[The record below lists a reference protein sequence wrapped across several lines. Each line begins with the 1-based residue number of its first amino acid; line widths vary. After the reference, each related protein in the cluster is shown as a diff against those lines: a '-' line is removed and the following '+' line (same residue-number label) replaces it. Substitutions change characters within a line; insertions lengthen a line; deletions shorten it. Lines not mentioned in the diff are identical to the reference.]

1 MKASW
6 FSDHDSIITIE
17 TKFRKMKKILLFLL
31 VAFGS
36 YANAQFVVN
45 YKKVADTYFEN
56 KDYYAASTFYKRA
69 LKITGDSTYA
79 ILPYGKERKTASDT
93 KAIEDYEGSVYNLAE
108 SSRLYREF
116 NEAEKYY
123 AVAITFSNT
132 RYRKALFYYAES
144 LRANKKFNL
153 AIDAFQQY
161 IQRNGNDP
169 LAKEAQKEIESCKF
183 AIEEMRFPRMVQVK
197 KLPANVNGLG
207 SNYAPVKLNN
217 EFYFTSSRPVAVAG
231 KRDLVKTDAGD
242 VQVSTKSNPFINNI
256 YTAKGELSGSD
267 IAVKMVDINFPKNI
281 EIAAPAF
288 SPNGSVAYFTA
299 WKDKEKYGIYSAKK
313 TGDKWSD
320 PQPVG
325 LQVNS
330 KDFNS
335 SQPFVTS
342 DGKFLLF
349 SSDRSGGYGK
359 FDLWY
364 CAIREDGSL
373 GQAVNFGPNINT
385 EDDERAPY
393 YNTLTKKLLFS
404 TDGRTGFGGL
414 DFFESEGD
422 LVTWSTPKNLGYP
435 FNSSKDDLYFTAT
448 DDRGTR
454 GYISSDRES
463 SCCLELFEV
472 KKEFL
477 SIAGILTDCKT
488 KAPLAGAAVTLTN
501 AEGPQKFTT
510 GTDGIYRFKVDSKR
524 PIKLLFAKDNYFA
537 ITRNYPYEELAKA
550 DTLIY
555 KDYCLSPFKLG
566 IPMALDNVY
575 YEFNSAELTEPSKKV
590 LDFLI
595 PIMED
600 NPEMEIELGSHT
612 DNIGTDEYN
621 LDLSNR
627 RAKSCVDYLESK
639 GIAAARM
646 TSKGYGESVPIAP
659 NEIVVKRKK
668 KDNPEGRAKNRRT
681 EFKVTKK

>member
-1 MKASW
+1 
-6 FSDHDSIITIE
+6 
-17 TKFRKMKKILLFLL
+17 MKKILLFLL
-31 VAFGS
+31 VAFGGF
-36 YANAQFVVN
+36 ANAQYVVN

-56 KDYYAASTFYKRA
+56 KDYYAASTFYKKA
-69 LKITGDSTYA
+69 LKITGDSTQA
-79 ILPYGKERKTASDT
+79 ILPYGKERKSASDD
-93 KAIEDYEGSVYNLAE
+93 KVIEDYEGSIYNLAE

-123 AVAITFSNT
+123 AIAITFTNT
-132 RYRKALFYYAES
+132 RFRKALFYYAES
-144 LRANKKFNL
+144 LRANKKFNQ
-153 AIDAFQQY
+153 AIDAFQQF
-161 IQRNGNDP
+161 IQKNPADA
-169 LAKEAQKEIESCKF
+169 LAKDAQKEIESCKF

-197 KLPANVNGLG
+197 KVPANINGLG
-207 SNYAPVKLNN
+207 SNYAPVKINSEL
-217 EFYFTSSRPVAVAG
+217 YFTSSRPVAVG
-231 KRDLVKTDAGD
+231 TKRDMVKTATGE
-242 VQVSTKSNPFINNI
+242 VQVSTKANPFINNI
-256 YTAKGELSGSD
+256 YIAKSELTSTD
-267 IAVKMVDINFPKNI
+267 VAVRKVDINFPKNM
-281 EIAAPAF
+281 EIAAATFTPDG
-288 SPNGSVAYFTA
+288 NTMYFTA
-299 WKDKEKYGIYSAKK
+299 WKDEEKYAIYSSKK
-313 TGDKWSD
+313 TGDKWAD

-364 CAIREDGSL
+364 CTLREDGSL
-373 GQAVNFGPNINT
+373 GQAVNFGPTINT
-385 EDDERAPY
+385 ADDEHAPY
-393 YNTLTKKLLFS
+393 YNSLTKKLLFS
-404 TDGRTGFGGL
+404 TDGRVGLGGL

-422 LVTWSTPKNLGYP
+422 LVNWSNPKNLGYP

-448 DDRGTR
+448 DDKGTK

-463 SCCLELFEV
+463 SCCLEVFEV
-472 KKEFL
+472 KKENL
-477 SIAGILTDCKT
+477 SIAGLLTDCKT
-488 KAPLAGAAVTLTN
+488 KLPIADANVTLTN
-501 AEGPQKFTT
+501 AEGTQKITT
-510 GTDGIYRFKVDSKR
+510 GTDGIYKFKVDSKR

-537 ITRNYPYEELAKA
+537 VTKNYPYEELAKA
-550 DTLIY
+550 DTLIN
-555 KDYCLSPFKLG
+555 KDYCLSPYKLG
-566 IPMALDNVY
+566 IPITLENIY
-575 YEFNSAELTEPSKKV
+575 YEFNSAELTEASKKV
-590 LDFLI
+590 LDILI

-600 NPEMEIELGSHT
+600 NPEMEIELGAHT

-627 RAKSCVDYLESK
+627 RAKSCTDYLESK

-646 TSKGYGESVPIAP
+646 TSKGYGESMPIAP
-659 NEIVVKRKK
+659 NEIMVRRKK

>member
-1 MKASW
+1 M
-6 FSDHDSIITIE
+6 
-17 TKFRKMKKILLFLL
+17 L
-31 VAFGS
+31 VAFGGF
-36 YANAQFVVN
+36 ANAQYVVN

-56 KDYYAASTFYKRA
+56 KDYYAASTFYKKA
-69 LKITGDSTYA
+69 LKITGDSSQA
-79 ILPYGKERKTASDT
+79 ILPYGKERKSASDD
-93 KAIEDYEGSVYNLAE
+93 KVIEDYEGSIYNLAE

-123 AVAITFSNT
+123 AIAITFTNT
-132 RYRKALFYYAES
+132 RFRKALYYYAES
-144 LRANKKFNL
+144 LRANKKFNP
-153 AIDAFQQY
+153 AIDAFQQF
-161 IQRNGNDP
+161 IQKNPGDA

-183 AIEEMRFPRMVQVK
+183 AIEEMRFPRIVQVK
-197 KLPANVNGLG
+197 KVPGNVNGLG
-207 SNYAPVKLNN
+207 SNYAPVIINN
-217 EFYFTSSRPVAVAG
+217 ELYFTSSRPVAVG
-231 KRDLVKTDAGD
+231 SKKDMVKTDAGEI
-242 VQVSTKSNPFINNI
+242 QVSTKTNPFINNI
-256 YTAKGELSGSD
+256 YAAKGELTSAD
-267 IAVKMVDINFPKNI
+267 IAVRKIDINFPKNM
-281 EIAAPAF
+281 EIAAVTFTPDG
-288 SPNGSVAYFTA
+288 NTMYFTA
-299 WKDKEKYGIYSAKK
+299 WKDKEKYAIYSSKK
-313 TGDKWSD
+313 TGDKWTD
-320 PQPVG
+320 PQPIG

-330 KDFNS
+330 RDFNS

-364 CAIREDGSL
+364 CTLREDGSL
-373 GQAVNFGPNINT
+373 GQAVNFGSTINT

-393 YNTLTKKLLFS
+393 YNSLTKKLLFS
-404 TDGRTGFGGL
+404 TDGRIGFGGL

-422 LVTWSTPKNLGYP
+422 LVNWSEPKNLGYP

-448 DDRGTR
+448 DDKGTK

-463 SCCLELFEV
+463 SCCLEVFEV
-472 KKEFL
+472 KKEYL
-477 SIAGILTDCKT
+477 SVAGLLTDCKT
-488 KAPLAGAAVTLTN
+488 KLPLAGTIVTLTN
-501 AEGPQKFTT
+501 AEGSQKITT
-510 GTDGIYRFKVDSKR
+510 GTDGIYSFKVDSKR
-524 PIKLLFAKDNYFA
+524 PVKLLFAKDNYFS
-537 ITRNYPYEELAKA
+537 ITKNYVYEELAKA

-566 IPMALDNVY
+566 IPITLDNVY
-575 YEFNSAELTEPSKKV
+575 YEFNSTELTEPSKKV

-627 RAKSCVDYLESK
+627 RAKSCTDYLESK
-639 GIAAARM
+639 GVAAARM
-646 TSKGYGESVPIAP
+646 TSKGYGESMPIAP
-659 NEIVVKRKK
+659 NEIIVKRKK

>member
-1 MKASW
+1 
-6 FSDHDSIITIE
+6 
-17 TKFRKMKKILLFLL
+17 MKKILLFLL

-36 YANAQFVVN
+36 FANAQYVVN

-56 KDYYAASTFYKRA
+56 KDYYAASTFYKKA
-69 LKITGDSTYA
+69 LKITGDSTQA
-79 ILPYGKERKTASDT
+79 ILPYGMERKSATDN
-93 KAIEDYEGSVYNLAE
+93 KVVDDYEGSIYNLAE

-123 AVAITFSNT
+123 AIAITFTNT
-132 RYRKALFYYAES
+132 RFRKALFYYAES

-153 AIDAFQQY
+153 AIDAFQQF
-161 IQRNGNDP
+161 IQRNPGDA
-169 LAKEAQKEIESCKF
+169 LAKDAQKEIESCKF

-197 KLPANVNGLG
+197 KVPGNVNGLG
-207 SNYAPVKLNN
+207 SNYAPVKINN
-217 EFYFTSSRPVAVAG
+217 ELYFTSSRPVAVG
-231 KRDLVKTDAGD
+231 SKKDMVKTDGGEI
-242 VQVSTKSNPFINNI
+242 QVSTKTNPFINNI
-256 YTAKGELSGSD
+256 YAAKGELTSAD
-267 IAVKMVDINFPKNI
+267 IAVRKIDINFAKNM
-281 EIAAPAF
+281 EVAAATFTPDG
-288 SPNGSVAYFTA
+288 NTVYFTG
-299 WKDKEKYGIYSAKK
+299 WKDKEKYAIYSSKK
-313 TGDKWSD
+313 TGDKWAD
-320 PQPVG
+320 PLPVG

-359 FDLWY
+359 YDLWY
-364 CAIREDGSL
+364 CTVREDGSL
-373 GQAVNFGPNINT
+373 GQAVNFGPTINT

-393 YNTLTKKLLFS
+393 YNPLTKKLLFS
-404 TDGRTGFGGL
+404 TDGRVGFGGL

-422 LVTWSTPKNLGYP
+422 LVDWTAPKNAGYP

-448 DDRGTR
+448 DAKGTK

-463 SCCLELFEV
+463 SCCLEVFEV
-472 KKEFL
+472 KKEYF

-488 KAPLAGAAVTLTN
+488 KLPLAGANVTLTN
-501 AEGPQKFTT
+501 AEGAQKITT
-510 GTDGIYRFKVDSKR
+510 GTDGIYKFKVDSKR

-537 ITRNYPYEELAKA
+537 VTKNYAYEELAKA

-555 KDYCLSPFKLG
+555 KDYCLSPFKIG

-627 RAKSCVDYLESK
+627 RAKSCTDYLESK

-646 TSKGYGESVPIAP
+646 TSKGYGESMPIAP
-659 NEIVVKRKK
+659 NEITVKRKK

>member
-1 MKASW
+1 
-6 FSDHDSIITIE
+6 
-17 TKFRKMKKILLFLL
+17 MKKILLILL
-31 VAFGS
+31 VAFGGF
-36 YANAQFVVN
+36 ANAQYVVN

-56 KDYYAASTFYKRA
+56 KDYYAASTFYKKA
-69 LKITGDSTYA
+69 LKITGDSTQA
-79 ILPYGKERKTASDT
+79 LLPYGGERKSASDT
-93 KAIEDYEGSVYNLAE
+93 KVIEDYEGSVYNLAE

-116 NEAEKYY
+116 AEAEKYY
-123 AVAITFSNT
+123 GVAITFTNT
-132 RYRKALFYYAES
+132 RYRKALFYYAQS
-144 LRANKKFNL
+144 LRANKKFDQ
-153 AIDAFQQY
+153 AIDAFQQF
-161 IQRNGNDP
+161 IQKNTGDP
-169 LAKEAQKEIESCKF
+169 LAKEAQREIESCKF
-183 AIEEMRFPRMVQVK
+183 ALEEMRFPRMVQVK
-197 KLPANVNGLG
+197 KVPANVNGLG
-207 SNYAPVKLNN
+207 SNYAAVKLNN
-217 EFYFTSSRPVAVAG
+217 ELYFTSSRPVAVG
-231 KRDLVKTDAGD
+231 SKRDMVKTESGTE
-242 VQVSTKSNPFINNI
+242 VQVSTRANPFINNI
-256 YTAKGELSGSD
+256 YSAKGDLTSTD
-267 IAVKMVDINFPKNI
+267 IAVKKLDINFPKGA

-288 SPNGSVAYFTA
+288 TPDGNTVYFTV
-299 WKDKEKYGIYSAKK
+299 WKDQEKYAIYSAKK
-313 TGDKWSD
+313 LGDKWAD
-320 PQPVG
+320 PQPAG

-364 CAIREDGSL
+364 CAIRADGSL
-373 GQAVNFGPNINT
+373 GQAVNFGSGINT

-422 LVTWSTPKNLGYP
+422 LVNWTTPKNMGYP
-435 FNSSKDDLYFTAT
+435 FNSSKDDVYFTAT
-448 DDRGTR
+448 DAMGTK

-463 SCCLELFEV
+463 SCCLEIFEI
-472 KKEFL
+472 KKEYL
-477 SIAGILTDCKT
+477 SIAGLLTDCKT
-488 KAPLAGAAVTLTN
+488 KSPLAGADVTLSN
-501 AEGPQKFTT
+501 AEGQQKVTT
-510 GTDGIYRFKVDSKR
+510 GTDGIYKFKVDSKR

-537 ITRNYPYEELAKA
+537 ITKNYVYEELAKA

-555 KDYCLSPFKLG
+555 KDYCLSPFKIG

-627 RAKSCVDYLESK
+627 RAKSCTDYLESK
-639 GIAAARM
+639 GIAASRM
-646 TSKGYGESVPIAP
+646 TSKGYGESMPIAP
-659 NEIVVKRKK
+659 NEIIVKRKK

>member
-1 MKASW
+1 
-6 FSDHDSIITIE
+6 
-17 TKFRKMKKILLFLL
+17 MKKILLFLL
-31 VAFGS
+31 VAFGGF
-36 YANAQFVVN
+36 ANAQYVVN

-56 KDYYAASTFYKRA
+56 KDYYAASTFYKKA
-69 LKITGDSTYA
+69 LKITGDSTQA
-79 ILPYGKERKTASDT
+79 ILPYGKERKSASED
-93 KAIEDYEGSVYNLAE
+93 KVIEDYEGSIYNLAE

-123 AVAITFSNT
+123 AIAITFTNT
-132 RYRKALFYYAES
+132 RFRKALYYYAES
-144 LRANKKFNL
+144 LRANKKFNQ
-153 AIDAFQQY
+153 AIDAFQQF
-161 IQRNGNDP
+161 IQKNPGDA

-197 KLPANVNGLG
+197 KVPANINGLG
-207 SNYAPVKLNN
+207 SNYAPVKINN
-217 EFYFTSSRPVAVAG
+217 ELYFTSSRPVAVG
-231 KRDLVKTDAGD
+231 SKRDMVKTATGE
-242 VQVSTKSNPFINNI
+242 VQVSTKANPFINNI
-256 YTAKGELSGSD
+256 YTAKSELNSTD
-267 IAVKMVDINFPKNI
+267 ITVKKVDINLPKDI
-281 EIAAPAF
+281 EIAAASFTPDG
-288 SPNGSVAYFTA
+288 NTMYFTA
-299 WKDKEKYGIYSAKK
+299 WSDKEKYAIYSSKK
-313 TGDKWSD
+313 TGDKWAD

-364 CAIREDGSL
+364 CTLRNDGSL
-373 GQAVNFGPNINT
+373 GQPVNLGPTINT

-393 YNTLTKKLLFS
+393 YNSLTKKLLFS
-404 TDGRTGFGGL
+404 SDGRVGFGGL

-422 LVTWSTPKNLGYP
+422 LVNWSNPINLGYP

-448 DDRGTR
+448 DDKGTK

-463 SCCLELFEV
+463 SCCLEVFEV
-472 KKEFL
+472 KKEYL
-477 SIAGILTDCKT
+477 SIAGLLTDCKT
-488 KAPLAGAAVTLTN
+488 KLPLAGANVTLNN
-501 AEGPQKFTT
+501 AEGSQKITT

-524 PIKLLFAKDNYFA
+524 PIKLLFAKDDYFA
-537 ITRNYPYEELAKA
+537 ITKNYLYEELAKA
-550 DTLIY
+550 DTLID

-566 IPMALDNVY
+566 IPMTLENIY
-575 YEFNSAELTEPSKKV
+575 YEFNSADLTEPSKKV

-600 NPEMEIELGSHT
+600 NPEMEIELGAHT

-627 RAKSCVDYLESK
+627 RAKSCTDYLESK

-646 TSKGYGESVPIAP
+646 TSKGYGESMPIAP
-659 NEIVVKRKK
+659 NEIMVKRKK

>member
-1 MKASW
+1 
-6 FSDHDSIITIE
+6 
-17 TKFRKMKKILLFLL
+17 MKKILLILL
-31 VAFGS
+31 VALGGF
-36 YANAQFVVN
+36 ANAQYVIN

-56 KDYYAASTFYKRA
+56 KDYYAASTFYKKA
-69 LKITGDSTYA
+69 LKITGDSSQA
-79 ILPYGKERKTASDT
+79 ILPYGQERKSASEN
-93 KAIEDYEGSVYNLAE
+93 KVIEDYEGSIYNLAE

-123 AVAITFSNT
+123 AIAITFTNT
-132 RYRKALFYYAES
+132 RFRKALFYYAES
-144 LRANKKFNL
+144 LRANKKFNA
-153 AIDAFQQY
+153 AIDAFQQF
-161 IQRNGNDP
+161 IQKNGDDP
-169 LAKEAQKEIESCKF
+169 LAKEAQKEIEACKF

-197 KLPANVNGLG
+197 KVPTNVNGLG
-207 SNYAPVKLNN
+207 SNYAAVKINN
-217 EFYFTSSRPVAVAG
+217 VLYFTSSRPVAVG
-231 KRDLVKTDAGD
+231 TKRDMVKTEAGGE
-242 VQVSTKSNPFINNI
+242 VQVSTKANPFINNL
-256 YTAKGELSGSD
+256 YSAKDGLNSTD
-267 IAVKMVDINFPKNI
+267 IPVKKLDINFGKGT

-288 SPNGSVAYFTA
+288 TPDGNTLYFTA
-299 WKDKEKYGIYSAKK
+299 WRDKEKYAIYSSKK

-320 PQPVG
+320 AQPVG

-335 SQPFVTS
+335 SQPFITS

-373 GQAVNFGPNINT
+373 GQAVNFGPTINT

-422 LVTWSTPKNLGYP
+422 LVDWTAPKNLGYP
-435 FNSSKDDLYFTAT
+435 FNSSKDDIYFTAT
-448 DDRGTR
+448 DDKGTQ

-463 SCCLELFEV
+463 SCCLEIFEV
-472 KKEFL
+472 KKEYL
-477 SIAGILTDCKT
+477 SIAGLLTDCKT
-488 KAPLAGAAVTLTN
+488 KLPLAGADVSLSN
-501 AEGPQKFTT
+501 AEGTKKVTT
-510 GTDGIYRFKVDSKR
+510 GADGIYRFKVDSKR

-537 ITRNYPYEELAKA
+537 ITKNYVYEELAKA

-555 KDYCLSPFKLG
+555 KDYCLSPFKIG

-627 RAKSCVDYLESK
+627 RAKSCTDYLESK

-646 TSKGYGESVPIAP
+646 TSKGYGESMPIAP
-659 NEIVVKRKK
+659 NEIIVKRKK

>member
-1 MKASW
+1 
-6 FSDHDSIITIE
+6 
-17 TKFRKMKKILLFLL
+17 MKKILLILL
-31 VAFGS
+31 VALGGF
-36 YANAQFVVN
+36 ANAQYVVN

-56 KDYYAASTFYKRA
+56 KDYYAASTFYKKA
-69 LKITGDSTYA
+69 LKITGDSTQA
-79 ILPYGKERKTASDT
+79 ILPYGKERKSATDD
-93 KAIEDYEGSVYNLAE
+93 KVIEDYEGSIYNLAE

-123 AVAITFSNT
+123 AIAATFTNT
-132 RYRKALFYYAES
+132 RFRKALFYYAES
-144 LRANKKFNL
+144 LRANKKFDQ
-153 AIDAFQQY
+153 AIDVFQQF
-161 IQRNGNDP
+161 IQKNTGDP

-197 KLPANVNGLG
+197 KVPTNVNGLG
-207 SNYAPVKLNN
+207 SNYAAVKINN
-217 EFYFTSSRPVAVAG
+217 ELYFTSSRPVAVG
-231 KRDLVKTDAGD
+231 SKKDMVKTEAGGE
-242 VQVSTKSNPFINNI
+242 VQVSTKANPFINNL
-256 YTAKGELSGSD
+256 YSAKGNLNTAD
-267 IAVKMVDINFPKNI
+267 IAVKKLDINFPKGT

-288 SPNGSVAYFTA
+288 TPDGNTVYFTT
-299 WKDKEKYGIYSAKK
+299 WKDKEKYAIYSSKK

-320 PQPVG
+320 AQPVG

-364 CAIREDGSL
+364 CAIRADGSL
-373 GQAVNFGPNINT
+373 GQAVNFGQAINT

-414 DFFESEGD
+414 DFFEAEGD
-422 LVTWSTPKNLGYP
+422 LVDWTTPKNLGYP
-435 FNSSKDDLYFTAT
+435 FNSSKDDIYFTAT
-448 DDRGTR
+448 DDKGTA

-463 SCCLELFEV
+463 SCCLEIFEV
-472 KKEFL
+472 KKEYL
-477 SIAGILTDCKT
+477 SISGILTDCKT
-488 KAPLAGAAVTLTN
+488 KLPLAGASVTLNN
-501 AEGPQKFTT
+501 AEGPQKLTT
-510 GTDGIYRFKVDSKR
+510 GTDGIYKFKVDSKR

-537 ITRNYPYEELAKA
+537 VTKNYPYEELAKA

-555 KDYCLSPFKLG
+555 KDYCLSPFKIG

-627 RAKSCVDYLESK
+627 RAKSCTDYLESK
-639 GIAAARM
+639 GIAAVRM
-646 TSKGYGESVPIAP
+646 TSKGYGESMPIAP
-659 NEIVVKRKK
+659 NEIIVKRKK

>member
-1 MKASW
+1 
-6 FSDHDSIITIE
+6 
-17 TKFRKMKKILLFLL
+17 MKKILLFLL
-31 VAFGS
+31 VAFGGF
-36 YANAQFVVN
+36 ANAQYVVN

-56 KDYYAASTFYKRA
+56 KDYYAASTFYKKA
-69 LKITGDSTYA
+69 LKITGDSTQA
-79 ILPYGKERKTASDT
+79 ILPYGMERKSATDN
-93 KAIEDYEGSVYNLAE
+93 KVVDDYEGSIYNLAE

-123 AVAITFSNT
+123 AIAITFTNT
-132 RYRKALFYYAES
+132 RFRKALYYYAES

-153 AIDAFQQY
+153 AIDAFQQF
-161 IQRNGNDP
+161 IQRNPGDA
-169 LAKEAQKEIESCKF
+169 LAKDAQKEIESCKF

-197 KLPANVNGLG
+197 KVPGNVNGLG
-207 SNYAPVKLNN
+207 SNYAPVKINN
-217 EFYFTSSRPVAVAG
+217 ELYFTSSRPVAVG
-231 KRDLVKTDAGD
+231 SKKDMVKTDGGEI
-242 VQVSTKSNPFINNI
+242 QVSTKTNPFINNI
-256 YTAKGELSGSD
+256 YAAKGELTSAD
-267 IAVKMVDINFPKNI
+267 IAVRKIDISFPKSM
-281 EIAAPAF
+281 EVAAATFTPDG
-288 SPNGSVAYFTA
+288 NTVYFTA
-299 WKDKEKYGIYSAKK
+299 WRDKEKYAIYSSKK
-313 TGDKWSD
+313 TGDKWAD
-320 PQPVG
+320 PLPVG

-359 FDLWY
+359 YDLWY
-364 CAIREDGSL
+364 CTVREDGSL
-373 GQAVNFGPNINT
+373 GQAVNFGPTINT

-393 YNTLTKKLLFS
+393 YNPLTKKLLFS
-404 TDGRTGFGGL
+404 TDGRVGFGGL

-422 LVTWSTPKNLGYP
+422 LVDWTTPKNAGYP

-448 DDRGTR
+448 DAKGTK

-463 SCCLELFEV
+463 SCCLEVFEV
-472 KKEFL
+472 KKEYL

-488 KAPLAGAAVTLTN
+488 KLPLAGANVTLNN
-501 AEGPQKFTT
+501 AEGTQKVTT
-510 GTDGIYRFKVDSKR
+510 GTDGVYKFKVDSKR

-537 ITRNYPYEELAKA
+537 VTKNYAYEELAKA
-550 DTLIY
+550 DTLVY
-555 KDYCLSPFKLG
+555 KDYCLSPFKIG

-627 RAKSCVDYLESK
+627 RAKSCTDYLESK

-646 TSKGYGESVPIAP
+646 TSKGYGESMPIAP
-659 NEIVVKRKK
+659 NEITVKRKK

>member
-1 MKASW
+1 M
-6 FSDHDSIITIE
+6 
-17 TKFRKMKKILLFLL
+17 L
-31 VAFGS
+31 VAFGGF
-36 YANAQFVVN
+36 ANAQYVVN

-56 KDYYAASTFYKRA
+56 KDYYAASTFYKKA
-69 LKITGDSTYA
+69 LKITGDSTQA
-79 ILPYGKERKTASDT
+79 ILPYGKERKVASDD
-93 KAIEDYEGSVYNLAE
+93 KVIEDYEGSIYNLAE

-123 AVAITFSNT
+123 AIAITFTNT
-132 RYRKALFYYAES
+132 RFRKALYYYAES
-144 LRANKKFNL
+144 LRANKKFNP
-153 AIDAFQQY
+153 AIDAFQQF
-161 IQRNGNDP
+161 IQKNPGDA

-183 AIEEMRFPRMVQVK
+183 AIEEMRFPRIVQVK
-197 KLPANVNGLG
+197 KVPANVNGLG
-207 SNYAPVKLNN
+207 SNYAPVKINN
-217 EFYFTSSRPVAVAG
+217 ELYFTSSRPVAVG
-231 KRDLVKTDAGD
+231 NKKDMVKTDAGEI
-242 VQVSTKSNPFINNI
+242 QVSTKTNPFINNI
-256 YTAKGELSGSD
+256 YAAKGELASAD
-267 IAVKMVDINFPKNI
+267 IAVRKIDINFPKNM
-281 EIAAPAF
+281 EIAAVTFTPDG
-288 SPNGSVAYFTA
+288 NTMYFTA
-299 WKDKEKYGIYSAKK
+299 WKDKEKYAIYSSKK
-313 TGDKWSD
+313 TGDKWAD

-330 KDFNS
+330 RDFNS

-364 CAIREDGSL
+364 CALREDGSL
-373 GQAVNFGPNINT
+373 GQAVNFGSTINT

-393 YNTLTKKLLFS
+393 YNSLTKKLLFS
-404 TDGRTGFGGL
+404 TDGRIGFGGL

-422 LVTWSTPKNLGYP
+422 LVNWSEPKNLGYP

-448 DDRGTR
+448 DDKGTK

-463 SCCLELFEV
+463 SCCLEVFEV
-472 KKEFL
+472 KKEYL
-477 SIAGILTDCKT
+477 SVAGLLTDCKT
-488 KAPLAGAAVTLTN
+488 KLPLAGTNVTLTN
-501 AEGPQKFTT
+501 AEGLQKITT
-510 GTDGIYRFKVDSKR
+510 GTDGIYSFKVDSKR
-524 PIKLLFAKDNYFA
+524 PVKLLFAKDNYFS
-537 ITRNYPYEELAKA
+537 ITKNYVYEELAKA

-566 IPMALDNVY
+566 IPITLDNVY
-575 YEFNSAELTEPSKKV
+575 YEFNSTELTEPSKKV

-627 RAKSCVDYLESK
+627 RAKSCTDYLESK
-639 GIAAARM
+639 GVAAARM
-646 TSKGYGESVPIAP
+646 TSKGYGESMPIAP
-659 NEIVVKRKK
+659 NEIIVKRKK

>member
-1 MKASW
+1 
-6 FSDHDSIITIE
+6 
-17 TKFRKMKKILLFLL
+17 MKKILLFLL
-31 VAFGS
+31 VAFGGF
-36 YANAQFVVN
+36 ANAQYVVN

-56 KDYYAASTFYKRA
+56 KDYYAASTFYKKA
-69 LKITGDSTYA
+69 LKITGDSTQA
-79 ILPYGKERKTASDT
+79 ILPYGKERKVASDD
-93 KAIEDYEGSVYNLAE
+93 KVIEDYEGSIYNLAE

-123 AVAITFSNT
+123 AIAITFTNT
-132 RYRKALFYYAES
+132 RFRKALYYYAES

-153 AIDAFQQY
+153 AIDAFQQF
-161 IQRNGNDP
+161 IEKNPGDA

-183 AIEEMRFPRMVQVK
+183 AIEEMRFPRIVQVK
-197 KLPANVNGLG
+197 KVPGNVNGLG
-207 SNYAPVKLNN
+207 SNYAPVKINN
-217 EFYFTSSRPVAVAG
+217 ELYFTSSRPVAVG
-231 KRDLVKTDAGD
+231 NKKDMVKTDAGEI
-242 VQVSTKSNPFINNI
+242 QVSTKTNPFINNI
-256 YTAKGELSGSD
+256 YAAKGELASDD
-267 IAVKMVDINFPKNI
+267 IAVRKVDINFPKNM
-281 EIAAPAF
+281 EIAAVTFTPDG
-288 SPNGSVAYFTA
+288 NTMYFTA
-299 WKDKEKYGIYSAKK
+299 WKDKEKYAIYSSKK
-313 TGDKWSD
+313 TGDKWAD
-320 PQPVG
+320 PQPLG

-330 KDFNS
+330 RDFNS

-364 CAIREDGSL
+364 CTLREDGSL
-373 GQAVNFGPNINT
+373 GQAVNFGSAINT
-385 EDDERAPY
+385 GDDERAPY
-393 YNTLTKKLLFS
+393 YNSLTKKLLFS
-404 TDGRTGFGGL
+404 TDGRIGFGGL

-422 LVTWSTPKNLGYP
+422 LVNWSEPKNLGYP

-448 DDRGTR
+448 DDKGTK

-463 SCCLELFEV
+463 SCCLEVFEV
-472 KKEFL
+472 KKEYL
-477 SIAGILTDCKT
+477 SIAGLLTDCKT
-488 KAPLAGAAVTLTN
+488 KLPLAGTNVTLTN
-501 AEGPQKFTT
+501 AEGSQKITT
-510 GTDGIYRFKVDSKR
+510 GNDGIYSFKVDSKR
-524 PIKLLFAKDNYFA
+524 PVKLLFAKDNYFS
-537 ITRNYPYEELAKA
+537 ITKNYIYEELAKA

-566 IPMALDNVY
+566 IPITLDNVY
-575 YEFNSAELTEPSKKV
+575 YEFNSTELTEPSKKV

-627 RAKSCVDYLESK
+627 RAKSCTDYLESK
-639 GIAAARM
+639 GVAAARM
-646 TSKGYGESVPIAP
+646 TSKGYGESMPIAP
-659 NEIVVKRKK
+659 NEIIVKRKK

>member
-1 MKASW
+1 
-6 FSDHDSIITIE
+6 
-17 TKFRKMKKILLFLL
+17 MKKILLFLL
-31 VAFGS
+31 VAFGGF
-36 YANAQFVVN
+36 ANAQYVVN

-56 KDYYAASTFYKRA
+56 KDYYAASTFYKKA
-69 LKITGDSTYA
+69 LKITGDSTQA
-79 ILPYGKERKTASDT
+79 ILPYGMERKSATDD
-93 KAIEDYEGSVYNLAE
+93 KVIDDYEGSIYNLAE

-123 AVAITFSNT
+123 AVAINFTNT
-132 RYRKALFYYAES
+132 RFRKALFYYAES
-144 LRANKKFNL
+144 LRANKKFNM
-153 AIDAFQQY
+153 AIDAFQQF
-161 IQRNGNDP
+161 IQKNPGDA
-169 LAKEAQKEIESCKF
+169 LVKDAQKEIESCKF
-183 AIEEMRFPRMVQVK
+183 AIEEMRFPRMVQIK
-197 KLPANVNGLG
+197 KVPGNVNGLG
-207 SNYAPVKLNN
+207 SNYAPVKINN
-217 EFYFTSSRPVAVAG
+217 ELYFTSSRPVAVG
-231 KRDLVKTDAGD
+231 SKKDMVKTDAGE
-242 VQVSTKSNPFINNI
+242 VQVSTKSNPFLNNI
-256 YTAKGELSGSD
+256 YAAKGELTSAD
-267 IAVKMVDINFPKNI
+267 IAVKKIDISFPKNI
-281 EIAAPAF
+281 EVAAATFTPDG
-288 SPNGSVAYFTA
+288 NTVYFTA
-299 WKDKEKYGIYSAKK
+299 WKDKEKYAIYSSKK
-313 TGDKWSD
+313 TGDKWAD
-320 PQPVG
+320 PLPVG

-335 SQPFVTS
+335 TQPFITS

-359 FDLWY
+359 YDLWY
-364 CAIREDGSL
+364 CTVREDGSL
-373 GQAVNFGPNINT
+373 GQAVNFGPAINT

-393 YNTLTKKLLFS
+393 YNPLTKKLLFS
-404 TDGRTGFGGL
+404 TDGRIGFGGL

-422 LVTWSTPKNLGYP
+422 LVDWTKPKNLGYP

-448 DDRGTR
+448 DDKGTK

-463 SCCLELFEV
+463 SCCLEVFEV
-472 KKEFL
+472 KKEYF

-488 KAPLAGAAVTLTN
+488 KLPLAGANVTLTN
-501 AEGPQKFTT
+501 AEGAQKITT
-510 GTDGIYRFKVDSKR
+510 GTDGVYKFKVDSKR

-537 ITRNYPYEELAKA
+537 ITKNYSYEELAKA

-627 RAKSCVDYLESK
+627 RAKSCTDYLESK

-646 TSKGYGESVPIAP
+646 TSKGYGESMPIAP

>member
-1 MKASW
+1 M
-6 FSDHDSIITIE
+6 
-17 TKFRKMKKILLFLL
+17 L
-31 VAFGS
+31 VAFGGF
-36 YANAQFVVN
+36 ANAQYVVN

-56 KDYYAASTFYKRA
+56 KDYYAASTFYKKA
-69 LKITGDSTYA
+69 LKITGDSTQA
-79 ILPYGKERKTASDT
+79 ILPYGKERKSASDD
-93 KAIEDYEGSVYNLAE
+93 KVIEDYEGSIYNLAE

-123 AVAITFSNT
+123 AIAITFTNT
-132 RYRKALFYYAES
+132 RFRKALYYYAES
-144 LRANKKFNL
+144 LRANKKFNP
-153 AIDAFQQY
+153 AIDAFQQF
-161 IQRNGNDP
+161 IQKNPGDA

-183 AIEEMRFPRMVQVK
+183 AIEEMRFPRIVQVK
-197 KLPANVNGLG
+197 KVPGNVNGLG
-207 SNYAPVKLNN
+207 SNYAPVIINN
-217 EFYFTSSRPVAVAG
+217 ELYFTSSRPVAVG
-231 KRDLVKTDAGD
+231 SKKDMVKTDAGEI
-242 VQVSTKSNPFINNI
+242 QVSTKTNPFINNI
-256 YTAKGELSGSD
+256 YAAKGELTSAD
-267 IAVKMVDINFPKNI
+267 IAVRKIDINFPKNM
-281 EIAAPAF
+281 EIAAVTFTPDG
-288 SPNGSVAYFTA
+288 NTMYFTA
-299 WKDKEKYGIYSAKK
+299 WKDKEKYAIYSSKK
-313 TGDKWSD
+313 TGDKWTD
-320 PQPVG
+320 PQPIG

-330 KDFNS
+330 RDFNS

-364 CAIREDGSL
+364 CALREDGSL
-373 GQAVNFGPNINT
+373 GQAVNFGPAINT

-393 YNTLTKKLLFS
+393 YNSLTKKLLFS
-404 TDGRTGFGGL
+404 TDGRIGFGGL

-422 LVTWSTPKNLGYP
+422 LVNWSEPKNLGYP

-448 DDRGTR
+448 DDKGTK

-463 SCCLELFEV
+463 SCCLEVFEV
-472 KKEFL
+472 KKEYL
-477 SIAGILTDCKT
+477 SVAGLLTDCKT
-488 KAPLAGAAVTLTN
+488 KLPLAGTIVTLTN
-501 AEGPQKFTT
+501 AEGSQKITT
-510 GTDGIYRFKVDSKR
+510 GNDGIYSFKVDSKR
-524 PIKLLFAKDNYFA
+524 PVKLLFAKDNYFS
-537 ITRNYPYEELAKA
+537 ITKNYVYEELAKA

-566 IPMALDNVY
+566 IPITLDNVY
-575 YEFNSAELTEPSKKV
+575 YEFNSTELTEPSKKV

-627 RAKSCVDYLESK
+627 RAKSCTDYLESK
-639 GIAAARM
+639 GVAAARM
-646 TSKGYGESVPIAP
+646 TSKGYGESMPIAP
-659 NEIVVKRKK
+659 NEIIVKRKK

>member
-1 MKASW
+1 M
-6 FSDHDSIITIE
+6 
-17 TKFRKMKKILLFLL
+17 L
-31 VAFGS
+31 VAFGGF
-36 YANAQFVVN
+36 ANAQYVVN

-56 KDYYAASTFYKRA
+56 KDYYAASTFYKKA
-69 LKITGDSTYA
+69 LKITGDSTQA
-79 ILPYGKERKTASDT
+79 ILPYGKERKLASDD
-93 KAIEDYEGSVYNLAE
+93 KVIEDYEGSIYNLAE

-123 AVAITFSNT
+123 AIAITFTNT
-132 RYRKALFYYAES
+132 RFRKALYYYAES
-144 LRANKKFNL
+144 LRANKKFNP
-153 AIDAFQQY
+153 AIDAFQQF
-161 IQRNGNDP
+161 IQKNPGDA

-183 AIEEMRFPRMVQVK
+183 AIEEMRFPRIVQVK
-197 KLPANVNGLG
+197 KVPGNVNGLG
-207 SNYAPVKLNN
+207 SNYAPVIINN
-217 EFYFTSSRPVAVAG
+217 ELYFTSSRPVAVG
-231 KRDLVKTDAGD
+231 SKKDMVKTDAGEI
-242 VQVSTKSNPFINNI
+242 QVSTKTNPFINNI
-256 YTAKGELSGSD
+256 YAAKGELTSAD
-267 IAVKMVDINFPKNI
+267 IAVRKIDINFPKNM
-281 EIAAPAF
+281 EIAAVTFTPDG
-288 SPNGSVAYFTA
+288 NTMYFTA
-299 WKDKEKYGIYSAKK
+299 WKDKEKYAIYSSKK
-313 TGDKWSD
+313 TGDKWAD

-330 KDFNS
+330 RDFNS

-364 CAIREDGSL
+364 CALREDGSL
-373 GQAVNFGPNINT
+373 GQAVNFGSTINT
-385 EDDERAPY
+385 GDDERAPY
-393 YNTLTKKLLFS
+393 YNSLTKKLLFS
-404 TDGRTGFGGL
+404 TDGRIGFGGL

-422 LVTWSTPKNLGYP
+422 LVNWSEPKNLGYP

-448 DDRGTR
+448 DDKGTK

-463 SCCLELFEV
+463 SCCLEVFEV
-472 KKEFL
+472 KKEYL
-477 SIAGILTDCKT
+477 SVAGLLTDCKT
-488 KAPLAGAAVTLTN
+488 KLPLAGTIVTLTN
-501 AEGPQKFTT
+501 AEGSQKITT
-510 GTDGIYRFKVDSKR
+510 GTDGIYSFKVDSKR
-524 PIKLLFAKDNYFA
+524 PVKLLFAKDNYFS
-537 ITRNYPYEELAKA
+537 ITKNYVYEELAKA

-566 IPMALDNVY
+566 IPITLDNVY
-575 YEFNSAELTEPSKKV
+575 YEFNSTELTEPSKKV

-627 RAKSCVDYLESK
+627 RAKSCTDYLESK
-639 GIAAARM
+639 GVAAARM
-646 TSKGYGESVPIAP
+646 TSKGYGESMPIAP